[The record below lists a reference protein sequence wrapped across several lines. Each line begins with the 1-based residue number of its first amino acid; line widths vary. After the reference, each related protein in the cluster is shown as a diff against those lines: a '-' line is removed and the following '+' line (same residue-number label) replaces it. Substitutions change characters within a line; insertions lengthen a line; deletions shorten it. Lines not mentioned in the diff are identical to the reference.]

1 MVDSERPIAARFIG
15 VSKEYNSGNV
25 RSCVLEDVSFEI
37 RQGDFASIMGPSG
50 CGKTTLL
57 NILGGLDKPDSGEV
71 YIADKKV
78 SELEDKELT
87 RLRREEIGFVFQ
99 FFNLMPTMTVYENID
114 LPLLLNGDLKKGSE
128 NAVKLLDYVGLSHR
142 RGSFP
147 AELSGGEMQRV
158 AIARSLVHKPDL
170 ILADEPTGN
179 LDSKSGQEV
188 IQTLEA
194 LNETGIT
201 LIIITHDPAIG
212 DRANRRIHMLDG
224 AIERDA

>member
-1 MVDSERPIAARFIG
+1 MQPG
-15 VSKEYNSGNV
+15 V
-25 RSCVLEDVSFEI
+25 
-37 RQGDFASIMGPSG
+37 
-50 CGKTTLL
+50 
-57 NILGGLDKPDSGEV
+57 
-71 YIADKKV
+71 
-78 SELEDKELT
+78 
-87 RLRREEIGFVFQ
+87 
-99 FFNLMPTMTVYENID
+99 
-114 LPLLLNGDLKKGSE
+114 
-128 NAVKLLDYVGLSHR
+128 
-142 RGSFP
+142 
-147 AELSGGEMQRV
+147 
-158 AIARSLVHKPDL
+158 